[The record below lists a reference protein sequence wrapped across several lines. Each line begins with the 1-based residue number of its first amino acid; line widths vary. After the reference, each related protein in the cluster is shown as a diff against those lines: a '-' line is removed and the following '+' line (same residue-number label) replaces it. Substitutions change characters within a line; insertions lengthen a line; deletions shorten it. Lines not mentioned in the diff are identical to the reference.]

1 RLTPEEEQ
9 QILAVC
15 HQPEYA
21 SLPPSQIVP
30 RLADNGVYLACES
43 TFYRVL
49 RRHGE
54 VHHRGRKRTAHKK
67 GKVTTWAATAPNQLW
82 AWDITWLPSTVKGRW
97 FYLYMI
103 IDIFSRKIVG
113 GEVHE
118 AESGESAA
126 ELVQRTVWQEKC
138 WRDPLILHADNG
150 AAMKSQTLQVK
161 LQELAITPSHS
172 RPRVSNDNAYA
183 ESLFR

>member
-1 RLTPEEEQ
+1 PEDRRPLAVRPKSANRLTPEEEQ

-30 RLADNGVYLACES
+30 RLADNGIYLASES
-43 TFYRVL
+43 TFYRAL

-54 VHHRGRKRTAHKK
+54 VHQRGRKRTAHKR
-67 GKVTTWAATAPNQLW
+67 GKPTTWEATAPNQLW
-82 AWDITWLPSTVKGRW
+82 AWDITWIPSTVKGRW

-103 IDIFSRKIVG
+103 LDIFSRKIVG
-113 GEVHE
+113 YEVHE
-118 AESGESAA
+118 AESGELAA

-138 WRDPLILHADNG
+138 WRGPLILHADNG

-161 LQELAITPSHS
+161 LQELAI
-172 RPRVSNDNAYA
+172 
-183 ESLFR
+183 